1 MNPQVRELTR
11 EDAPAVR
18 EFFGKMPAEDRTFFY
33 QDVDDPAVIEAWAA
47 DDKRVRRCAVD
58 DSGRLLALAALQ
70 PGLDWTSHVAD
81 LVLLV
86 SPEARGQHLGRTLAR
101 AMLVEAVEHGF
112 LKVTV
117 MIAADDSRAIEMF
130 TKMGFAG
137 EALLRDQLRNPAD
150 GSLRDA
156 VVLAHL
162 VHETWASMASGG
174 FENALL

>member
-1 MNPQVRELTR
+1 MNPQVRELTQ

-18 EFFGKMPAEDRTFFY
+18 EFFAKMPAEDRTFFY
-33 QDVDDPAVIEAWAA
+33 QDVDDPAVIAAWAA
-47 DDKRVRRCAVD
+47 DEKRLRRCATD
-58 DSGRLLALAALQ
+58 DDGHLLALAALQ
-70 PGLDWTSHVAD
+70 PGLDWTSHVAE

-101 AMLVEAVEHGF
+101 AMLLEAVQQGY

-117 MIAADDSRAIEMF
+117 MIAADDSRAVDMF
-130 TKMGFAG
+130 TKMGFEG

-162 VHETWASMASGG
+162 VRETWASMASGG
-174 FENALL
+174 FEDALL